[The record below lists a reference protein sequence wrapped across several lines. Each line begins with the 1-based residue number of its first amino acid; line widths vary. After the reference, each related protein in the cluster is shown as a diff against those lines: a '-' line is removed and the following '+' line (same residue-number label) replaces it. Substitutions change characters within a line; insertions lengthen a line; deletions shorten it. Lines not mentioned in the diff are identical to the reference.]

1 MAHVPIKTFFR
12 VRKCLE
18 WKLCCRFLQHLYAAV
33 LHAAAAAIPTYL
45 YEAHAV
51 ILYMPG
57 VDVTLR

>member
-1 MAHVPIKTFFR
+1 MFGMEVVLQIFATFI
-12 VRKCLE
+12 
-18 WKLCCRFLQHLYAAV
+18 CCM

-57 VDVTLR
+57 VGVTLR